1 MNLLFISAG
10 SLSFIFFFCL
20 LGLPAP
26 AGQSLPVF
34 VVRSSVSTNLDEF
47 QGSFSEVNFQHFS
60 SHATKKRHHVF
71 THFSTS
77 NHNEFHRIPLLNL
90 TSRILYFYS
99 CTRTCVQI
107 IELIDDNL
115 LFIIPV

>member
-10 SLSFIFFFCL
+10 SPSFILFFFCL

-26 AGQSLPVF
+26 AGQALPVF

-60 SHATKKRHHVF
+60 TW
-71 THFSTS
+71 

-99 CTRTCVQI
+99 CTRTYVQI

-115 LFIIPV
+115 LFLYVYYTCIKNWNY